1 MFFDFPLTLTINL
14 EASSIDSKVLNR
26 SFGFCFETHV
36 NVFGSTTDTTVVW
49 AAQWELGKLKNGIH
63 KALRSTQ
70 WHGKDTLYHQSSS
83 DG

>member
-1 MFFDFPLTLTINL
+1 M
-14 EASSIDSKVLNR
+14 
-26 SFGFCFETHV
+26 
-36 NVFGSTTDTTVVW
+36 W
-49 AAQWELGKLKNGIH
+49 AAKWELGKLKNGIH